1 MSDALLNQGWDNDQ
15 PTPIFWETVR
25 AILFPEPERTPGNI
39 LFPDPREHP
48 RPRDE
53 NGRFTKS

>member
-25 AILFPEPERTPGNI
+25 DVLFGEKPEAE
-39 LFPDPREHP
+39 
-48 RPRDE
+48 RPRDK
-53 NGRFTKS
+53 NGRFTKP